1 MTALFWFPIGLIVGT
16 LSGLTLRRT
25 VGRLRPDTSLAA
37 FPLVALGF
45 LLRLALS
52 AGLLTVALRRGV
64 APGLLAFVGLWL
76 ARWITIYVTL
86 PRRPLA
92 EPLRR

>member
-1 MTALFWFPIGLIVGT
+1 MLWFVAGLTIGT
-16 LSGLTLRRT
+16 LNGLTLRWT
-25 VGRLRPDTSLAA
+25 VGRLQPDTAPASI
-37 FPLVALGF
+37 PLVALGF

-52 AGLLTVALRRGV
+52 AGLLIIALQRGI

-76 ARWITIYVTL
+76 SRWITVYITL

-92 EPLRR
+92 ELPRR

>member
-1 MTALFWFPIGLIVGT
+1 MLWFATGLAIGT
-16 LSGLTLRRT
+16 LNGLTLRWT
-25 VGRLRPDTSLAA
+25 VGRLRPDTPPAGI
-37 FPLVALGF
+37 PLIALGF

-52 AGLLTVALRRGV
+52 AGLLIIALQRGI

-76 ARWITIYVTL
+76 SRWITVYITL

-92 EPLRR
+92 ELPRR

>member
-1 MTALFWFPIGLIVGT
+1 MPWLFAGLILGT
-16 LSGLTLRRT
+16 LSGLALRWT
-25 VGRLRPDTSLAA
+25 IGRLRPDTSLASA
-37 FPLVALGF
+37 PLVALGF

-52 AGLLTVALRRGV
+52 AGLLTIALQRGV

-92 EPLRR
+92 ELLRR

>member
-1 MTALFWFPIGLIVGT
+1 MLWLFAGLLLGT
-16 LSGLTLRRT
+16 LGGLTLRWT
-25 VGRLRPDTSLAA
+25 VGRLRPGTNLASV
-37 FPLVALGF
+37 PLVALGF
-45 LLRLALS
+45 LLRLALY
-52 AGLLTVALRRGV
+52 AGVLAVALQRGI

-92 EPLRR
+92 EVLRR